1 MYKKIIIIGVAAS
14 VLAGLMLFSLFKD
27 NQAVSV
33 PDNIKE
39 SIGVVPDSPKQQV
52 VTLQFFGDVMLDRQ
66 VAGKMGSNGL
76 EYIFFYNTAT
86 SNIFIDADLT
96 IANLEGPF
104 APARVQTSKSIAFRF
119 DPALVTQLKSYG
131 FDAFNLANNH
141 SYDMGKQNVAFTRE
155 LLQKNEFGYFGDEY
169 HQGSEYTYF
178 AGQEQGLPFTV
189 AFIGLNA
196 TEGEMDMQK
205 VKQAVGDAK
214 RKSKFVIVNIH
225 WGEEYKRN
233 SNAKQQNIAHQLVDW
248 GADAIIGHH
257 PHVIQEAEVYKDK
270 FIFYSLGNFIFDQ
283 YFSKETQEGI
293 SVGLI
298 LEDSGEV
305 KVRVMPFFSKKS
317 QVQIMTGEQKDEF
330 FDWFNKNSRLG
341 DKKIEV

>member
-1 MYKKIIIIGVAAS
+1 MAFSNGEQTQTSS
-14 VLAGLMLFSLFKD
+14 VTM
-27 NQAVSV
+27 
-33 PDNIKE
+33 
-39 SIGVVPDSPKQQV
+39 
-52 VTLQFFGDVMLDRQ
+52 QFFGDIMLDRH
-66 VAGKMGSNGL
+66 VALNMSKDGLNYVFANLSGQEDRFFMGANM
-76 EYIFFYNTAT
+76 Y
-86 SNIFIDADLT
+86 

-214 RKSKFVIVNIH
+214 RKSKFVVVNIH